1 MMDSSQGTIST
12 MVDRQM
18 ELWCTG
24 HDRIGTV
31 RAVADKQ
38 GLSPFFLQGH
48 DPLDL
53 SRTVAGVI
61 TFADTRLD
69 FVGLF
74 AEGDASDDSP
84 HRGGHFPEPLFIG
97 AAGTDEKT
105 YFFRS
110 WQERFCRNDAA
121 CRLDDRRIQRRPLSH
136 ERASHDELAIFLS
149 QATSPFQDIADS
161 HAQGHIMENL
171 DFRAIQLAR
180 YGQVFVDERFLSID
194 GFGHALERFHID
206 DDGSGFRR
214 QAAGIEER
222 P

>member
-18 ELWCTG
+18 ELWRTG

-53 SRTVAGVI
+53 SRTVAGII
-61 TFADTRLD
+61 TFADARLD

-105 YFFRS
+105 YFF
-110 WQERFCRNDAA
+110 QV
-121 CRLDDRRIQRRPLSH
+121 
-136 ERASHDELAIFLS
+136 LAGTFLP
-149 QATSPFQDIADS
+149 Q
-161 HAQGHIMENL
+161 
-171 DFRAIQLAR
+171 
-180 YGQVFVDERFLSID
+180 
-194 GFGHALERFHID
+194 
-206 DDGSGFRR
+206 
-214 QAAGIEER
+214 
-222 P
+222 

>member
-38 GLSPFFLQGH
+38 GLSPFFLQRH

-74 AEGDASDDSP
+74 AEGDAGDGRT
-84 HRGGHFPEPLFIG
+84 HGRYHFPEPFFISATG
-97 AAGTDEKT
+97 AD
-105 YFFRS
+105 
-110 WQERFCRNDAA
+110 
-121 CRLDDRRIQRRPLSH
+121 
-136 ERASHDELAIFLS
+136 
-149 QATSPFQDIADS
+149 
-161 HAQGHIMENL
+161 
-171 DFRAIQLAR
+171 
-180 YGQVFVDERFLSID
+180 
-194 GFGHALERFHID
+194 
-206 DDGSGFRR
+206 
-214 QAAGIEER
+214 
-222 P
+222 